1 MNVTTT
7 RHPTMRTSAV
17 PGLSALAL
25 ALFAAPALAQT
36 GPPPL
41 ESIRNYTWVSDDLA
55 SAGQIANDQIP
66 LLVEAG
72 YDVVVNLAIADVE
85 RNGEEG
91 FRVAEAG
98 LAYIHIPVDWQ
109 EPTLDDLDLFFD
121 VMEANEGR
129 KVFVHCFANM
139 RASAFVYLYR
149 TMVQGVADDV
159 AGATMSE
166 VWDPAEVEQWG
177 ALIERARARGPRG
190 G

>member
-1 MNVTTT
+1 
-7 RHPTMRTSAV
+7 MRTQSSTA
-17 PGLSALAL
+17 LSTLLLAAL
-25 ALFAAPALAQT
+25 AAPAAAQT

-66 LLVEAG
+66 LLAEAG
-72 YDVVVNLAIADVE
+72 YDVVINLAIADSE

-91 FRVAEAG
+91 FRVVESG
-98 LAYIHIPVDWQ
+98 LTYIHIPVDWQ
-109 EPTLDDLDLFFD
+109 EPTLDDLDMFFG
-121 VMEANEGR
+121 VMEANADR

-149 TMVQGVADDV
+149 TMVQGVPEDV
-159 AGATMSE
+159 AGATMSQ

-177 ALIERARARGPRG
+177 ALIERAQARSAGNR
-190 G
+190 